1 MPGLAFAY
9 RQGGTRESKDEEE
22 PRMNIKIL
30 RSYAELA
37 QPLGLQADGESGVI
51 FGSRDGY
58 TLTVA
63 APNAERPYWVTVS
76 VSATGPVAM
85 PQAALDDFARQR
97 PEVISLTQNGPLFQL
112 RLKDQKKAQ
121 KLGEVLAPAVD
132 ALLSMLRASGFM
144 PSCCSCARTDVPVDA
159 YYAAGNLLP
168 LCPDCAA
175 RMQQDR
181 DAALLQTQQKP
192 NNTLVGIIGALLGS
206 LIGAV
211 SIVLLSR
218 LGYVSALSGLLMAV
232 CTLKGY
238 ELLGGKRTRASVWI
252 CIAVMVIMTVLADAV
267 DWAIAISSQ
276 VDEIDFFTVL
286 INIPY
291 FLSEGI
297 LETGAYLGNLALLFL
312 FMALGVIPTIHGQMA
327 AQKNS
332 ARFYRLGGGAA
343 AQPVTAQQSA
353 AMQPVYA
360 APAAPEAPAAPQ
372 APAATMLNGQPLH
385 GDKTEQ

>member
-1 MPGLAFAY
+1 
-9 RQGGTRESKDEEE
+9 
-22 PRMNIKIL
+22 MNIKIL

-51 FGSRDGY
+51 FGRRDGY

-85 PQAALDDFARQR
+85 PQAALDDFARQQ
-97 PEVISLTQNGPLFQL
+97 PEVISLTQNGPLFRL

-121 KLGEVLAPAVD
+121 KLGVVLAPAVD
-132 ALLSMLRASGFM
+132 ALLAMLRASGFL

-252 CIAVMVIMTVLADAV
+252 CVAVMVVMTVLADAI

-276 VDEIDFFTVL
+276 VDEIDFFSAL
-286 INIPY
+286 INIP
-291 FLSEGI
+291 
-297 LETGAYLGNLALLFL
+297 
-312 FMALGVIPTIHGQMA
+312 
-327 AQKNS
+327 
-332 ARFYRLGGGAA
+332 
-343 AQPVTAQQSA
+343 
-353 AMQPVYA
+353 
-360 APAAPEAPAAPQ
+360 
-372 APAATMLNGQPLH
+372 
-385 GDKTEQ
+385 